1 MTERI
6 ANVLT
11 EHMFAD
17 GLIECGDKEI
27 YHYAIQVLIEKII
40 GFSTIF
46 LFSIMWGVFLE
57 TVFFLLCFSC
67 LRKYTGGFHS
77 ESYAGCFVGTTG
89 IYIIYVKLLYPI
101 FLKYMNINMTAFY
114 IAGLLILLIGAVNH
128 PNMEWSKKEYENC
141 KALARIAV
149 IVELF
154 IITSFLYL
162 GMEKDYILFMS
173 FGMIL
178 CAFLLALGK
187 ITKQEVKT
195 NEKDGTK
202 EFAGNLGK
210 SSKG

>member
-1 MTERI
+1 
-6 ANVLT
+6 
-11 EHMFAD
+11 
-17 GLIECGDKEI
+17 
-27 YHYAIQVLIEKII
+27 
-40 GFSTIF
+40 
-46 LFSIMWGVFLE
+46 
-57 TVFFLLCFSC
+57 
-67 LRKYTGGFHS
+67 
-77 ESYAGCFVGTTG
+77 
-89 IYIIYVKLLYPI
+89 
-101 FLKYMNINMTAFY
+101 MTAFY

-187 ITKQEVKT
+187 ITKQVKT

-210 SSKG
+210 SSMG